1 MNRLKRRADRVT
13 ELTRMGALLGE
24 YGYHVHDD
32 DHREQQFA
40 CDLHGPDNKPSARL
54 YGMTNSFHCFAC
66 AKSRDVIEFVRDKE
80 QIGFKDAIEV
90 LERRLD
96 LPVLAW
102 EDEDDEGHEP
112 VDTTAREIDEL
123 SNPKVSYDDTKIR
136 VQTFLDGLTEERD
149 TTAMDL
155 LKFWEVFDRI
165 DYHVHNDHWNEDKG
179 TMAMGAL
186 REQVMVRLKEVSD

>member
-13 ELTRMGALLGE
+13 ELTRMGKLLAE
-24 YGYHVHDD
+24 YGYFVHDD
-32 DHREQQFA
+32 GHREQQFA

-80 QIGFKDAIEV
+80 QIGFKDAIEI

-102 EDEDDEGHEP
+102 SDEDDENGEP
-112 VDTTAREIDEL
+112 VDTTAKEIDEL
-123 SNPKVSYDDTKIR
+123 SNPGVTYDDSKLR
-136 VQTFLDGLTEERD
+136 LQTFLDGLTEDRD
-149 TTAMDL
+149 TTAQDL

-165 DYHVHNDHWNEDKG
+165 DYHVHNDHWDETKG

>member
-13 ELTRMGALLGE
+13 ELTRMGALLSE
-24 YGYHVHDD
+24 YGYFVHDD

-96 LPVLAW
+96 LPVLPW
-102 EDEDDEGHEP
+102 SDEDEEGHEP
-112 VDTTAREIDEL
+112 VDTTAKEIDEL
-123 SNPKVSYDDTKIR
+123 SNPQVTYDDSKIR

-149 TTAMDL
+149 TTARDL

-165 DYHVHNDHWNEDKG
+165 DYHVHNDHWNEAKG
-179 TMAMGAL
+179 TMAMSAL
-186 REQVMVRLKEVSD
+186 REQVMVRLKEISD